1 MYTFFNY
8 KKRQLLFS
16 SNIINLDKFHE
27 RSETVF
33 GGTSMIITFTMFL
46 MGILLGFIGAG
57 GSGFI
62 IALLTVGFGVPIH
75 TALGTS
81 LAAMVFTTSSGAYSH
96 YRQGNIE
103 VKTGITVGAFG
114 AIMSYVG
121 SKIAVWIPVHS
132 LHFLTAG
139 MLLLSAI
146 MLMIRL
152 FIVNRLKET
161 TEGETT
167 LTVGFLLRAAT
178 VGIIT
183 GVLSG
188 TFGIGSAPFIQLGL
202 MVVMGLSVQKSVGTT
217 MLVILPIAMA
227 GGIGYYF
234 EGYLNVLLL
243 IQVLAGTMIGS
254 YMGAKFTNKVPLPIL
269 KSAMV
274 LTPIMAG
281 AILLIR

>member
-1 MYTFFNY
+1 
-8 KKRQLLFS
+8 L
-16 SNIINLDKFHE
+16 
-27 RSETVF
+27 
-33 GGTSMIITFTMFL
+33 IITLTMFL
-46 MGILLGFIGAG
+46 IGILLGFIGAG

-62 IALLTVGFGVPIH
+62 IALLTVVFGVSIH

-81 LAAMVFTTSSGAYSH
+81 LAAMVFTTMSGAYSH
-96 YRQGNIE
+96 YRQGNIDL
-103 VKTGITVGAFG
+103 KAGITVGVFG
-114 AIMSYVG
+114 AIMSYLG

-139 MLLLSAI
+139 MLFLSAI

-161 TEGETT
+161 NKGETKST
-167 LTVGFLLRAAT
+167 GSFLFRAAA
-178 VGIIT
+178 VGIVT
-183 GVLSG
+183 GILSG

-202 MVVMGLSVQKSVGTT
+202 MMVLGLSVQKSVGTT

-227 GGIGYYF
+227 GGTGYYF
-234 EGYLNVLLL
+234 EGYFDVLLL
-243 IQVLAGTMIGS
+243 VQVLTGTMIGS
-254 YMGAKFTNKVPLPIL
+254 YIGAKFTNSVPLLIL

>member
-1 MYTFFNY
+1 M
-8 KKRQLLFS
+8 
-16 SNIINLDKFHE
+16 
-27 RSETVF
+27 V
-33 GGTSMIITFTMFL
+33 ITLTMFL
-46 MGILLGFIGAG
+46 IGILLGFIGAG

-62 IALLTVGFGVPIH
+62 IALLTVVFGVPIQ

-81 LAAMVFTTSSGAYSH
+81 LAAMVFTTLSGAYSH
-96 YRQGNIE
+96 YRQGNMD
-103 VKTGITVGAFG
+103 VKAGITASAFG
-114 AIMSYVG
+114 AIMSFVG

-139 MLLLSAI
+139 MLFLSAV

-161 TEGETT
+161 NKRKTRSTGS
-167 LTVGFLLRAAT
+167 FLLRAAS
-178 VGIIT
+178 VGIVT
-183 GVLSG
+183 GILSG

-202 MVVMGLSVQKSVGTT
+202 MVVLGLSVQKSVGTT
-217 MLVILPIAMA
+217 MLVILPIAFA
-227 GGIGYYF
+227 GGAGYYF
-234 EGYLNVLLL
+234 EGYFNVLLL

-254 YMGAKFTNKVPLPIL
+254 YIGAKFINNVPLPIL